1 MVNNTND
8 ADALDE
14 VWFVLSKAFLS
25 SKNDEI
31 RTSLKSS
38 LFFFLTFQNRRLVDS
53 KQWSALPQL
62 VYSFLHAK
70 TEGYD
75 YCEGWFGD

>member
-14 VWFVLSKAFLS
+14 VWFVLSKAFSS

-31 RTSLKSS
+31 RTSLKSV
-38 LFFFLTFQNRRLVDS
+38 LFVFLTF
-53 KQWSALPQL
+53 
-62 VYSFLHAK
+62 
-70 TEGYD
+70 
-75 YCEGWFGD
+75 